1 MMDLSPEEILR
12 KREEEGGL
20 KYDPYAEDLKKET
33 EVNPVTE
40 VRQEEQL
47 YQAPIQPVNN
57 YFESE
62 QQAQPATSLGKSQN
76 FYQQQ
81 VPPAARPAERNSP
94 GEIGWKNMPVE
105 ILPSKGM
112 FYPSG
117 ARMAIRPAE
126 VKEIRHFS
134 TIDEEDRLD
143 IEEKLS
149 YILDRCLSI
158 EFPNEG
164 VVSYKDLKSED
175 RFFLIIA
182 IRDLTFVK
190 GENSVILLPDT
201 KCEYDTEC
209 PVKNGFELRTGVL
222 ASYELD
228 PEISKYYDAENRCFT
243 FNVEGV
249 ADPMRMYV
257 PSIGVTQKISE
268 FTAYCLKNEI
278 EIDDP
283 FLKIAPFILDEWRTL
298 DNNYMLSVL
307 KKIDNLSK
315 EEFSLYFVL
324 SEKIR
329 IGTKAK
335 ASVKCPKCGGREV
348 SAEISFPSGLR
359 SLFVISDILRKLL

>member
-12 KREEEGGL
+12 KREQEGGL
-20 KYDPYAEDLKKET
+20 KYDPYSEDQENDIET
-33 EVNPVTE
+33 PVSPEVKQTESFNQDHITPTNIAPEIKQVEPV
-40 VRQEEQL
+40 
-47 YQAPIQPVNN
+47 
-57 YFESE
+57 
-62 QQAQPATSLGKSQN
+62 TSLGKAQN
-76 FYQQQ
+76 FYTA
-81 VPPAARPAERNSP
+81 PAQPANKPSEKNSP
-94 GEIGWKNMPVE
+94 GDIGWKNMPVE

-112 FYPSG
+112 FYPQG
-117 ARMAIRPAE
+117 TRMAIRPAE

-149 YILDRCLSI
+149 YILDRCLSM

-175 RFFLIIA
+175 RFFIIIA

-190 GENSVILLPDT
+190 GENSVILIPEND
-201 KCEYDTEC
+201 CEYDKEC

-222 ASYELD
+222 ASYDLD
-228 PEISKYYDAENRCFT
+228 PEISKYYDPENRCFT
-243 FNVEGV
+243 FNVDGV
-249 ADPMRMYV
+249 DNPIRMHV
-257 PSIGVTQKISE
+257 PSIGVTQRISE
-268 FTAYCLKNEI
+268 FTAYCLKNDI
-278 EIDDP
+278 EVDDT
-283 FLKIAPFILDEWRTL
+283 FLKISPFIFDEWRAL
-298 DNNYMLSVL
+298 DNSYMLNAL
-307 KKIDNLSK
+307 KNMDNWTK

-348 SAEISFPSGLR
+348 SAEISFPFGLR
-359 SLFVISDILRKLL
+359 SLFVISDIFRKLL